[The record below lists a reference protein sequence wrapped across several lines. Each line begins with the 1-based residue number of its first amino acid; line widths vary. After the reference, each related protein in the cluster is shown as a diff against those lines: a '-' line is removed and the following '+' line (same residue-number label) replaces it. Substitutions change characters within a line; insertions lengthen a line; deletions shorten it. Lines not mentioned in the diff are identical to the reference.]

1 MCCHLRLNNKQPVNI
16 LNQYWIHLLL
26 KDHYFICIFIPTHFM
41 TSPSSKNL
49 QMSWFSLLVLK
60 FLLCFILK
68 FLLCFT
74 CRNFQSAALFLPV
87 GSFSVLHILTY
98 CTFQFAVV
106 CLPIVPFC
114 TQLYFCLLYIS
125 VLVPVSVFLDFNCHT
140 FEWSAV
146 SLPVYRSGGFIHLV
160 RIVTPFGFPTF
171 VSPVLIVWVFY
182 CTVFFISSILN

>member
-1 MCCHLRLNNKQPVNI
+1 MHFHSYSFHDLTIFQKPSNVMVFITCRYLNFCYASYLNFCFVLPVVI
-16 LNQYWIHLLL
+16 FKVLL
-26 KDHYFICIFIPTHFM
+26 YFYLLEVSVSCIFLPI
-41 TSPSSKNL
+41 
-49 QMSWFSLLVLK
+49 VL
-60 FLLCFILK
+60 
-68 FLLCFT
+68 
-74 CRNFQSAALFLPV
+74 
-87 GSFSVLHILTY
+87 FSVLLSVY
-98 CTFQFAVV
+98 
-106 CLPIVPFC
+106 LLYLSVPFC

>member
-26 KDHYFICIFIPTHFM
+26 KDHYFKCIFIPTHFM

-98 CTFQFAVV
+98 CTFQCAVV

-114 TQLYFCLLYIS
+114 AQLYFCLLYIS
-125 VLVPVSVFLDFNCHT
+125 VLVPVSLFLFQGLYLLVCFWILTVILLSDLLFPYLCT
-140 FEWSAV
+140 EAGASSTWWGL
-146 SLPVYRSGGFIHLV
+146 SLPLAFLRSSAL
-160 RIVTPFGFPTF
+160 
-171 VSPVLIVWVFY
+171 SW
-182 CTVFFISSILN
+182 